1 MIEFLQIAFSVA
13 CCFGV
18 AVALAAVIVNGLEQ
32 EEDEL

>member
-18 AVALAAVIVNGLEQ
+18 AGALAAVMSNGLEHG
-32 EEDEL
+32 EDEL